1 MYLYSKWLEQ
11 NGKISQSMDVRG
23 QFERQKTNII
33 TCDNI
38 VITYVL
44 ENKHGLEDTILGDNV
59 IDDLFAS
66 PDEKVMDVDNEMDSA
81 DDDIFNDLFLD

>member
-1 MYLYSKWLEQ
+1 MYLYSKWLER

-23 QFERQKTNII
+23 QFDRQKISTI
-33 TCDNI
+33 TCDNV

-44 ENKHGLEDTILGDNV
+44 ENKYGIEDTILGDNV

-66 PDEKVMDVDNEMDSA
+66 PDEKVMDIDSVMDPA